1 VKLIR
6 RRAAADAAYAVFR
19 RDEAEWTRRTRVV
32 RAWSRRHRAGLV
44 VGSGLVAG
52 FATARFP
59 VAPLIRLA
67 SAFASSAALMLEG
80 PFLRFLAARGATE
93 PADSSDGS

>member
-1 VKLIR
+1 VKLID
-6 RRAAADAAYAVFR
+6 RRAVADAAYAGFR
-19 RDEAEWTRRTRVV
+19 RTEAIWLRRTRTV

-52 FATARFP
+52 FATARLP

-67 SAFASSAALMLEG
+67 SAFASTAALMLER
-80 PFLRFLAARGATE
+80 PFLRFIAARDANT
-93 PADSSDGS
+93 PADAGEDS

>member
-1 VKLIR
+1 MKLIE
-6 RRAAADAAYAVFR
+6 RRAIADAAYAGFR
-19 RDEAEWTRRTRVV
+19 RTEAIWLRRTRTV

-52 FATARFP
+52 FVTARLP

-67 SAFASSAALMLEG
+67 SAFASTATLMLEG
-80 PFLRFLAARGATE
+80 PFLRFISARDAKK
-93 PADSSDGS
+93 PADASDS